1 MKALPNSL
9 SLSPPVTR
17 TKGENMKLIELKD
30 GQFIKIVS
38 FINFL
43 ENRVYIRGIFDKK
56 WHF

>member
-1 MKALPNSL
+1 
-9 SLSPPVTR
+9 
-17 TKGENMKLIELKD
+17 MKLIELKD